1 MAWQHT
7 VYAYPILFAT
17 ALSVVLGTYAVARVR
32 RRGRSPTL
40 LAFAAMTGA
49 IAIWTGFSALKLL
62 STDPTV
68 QFRSYQLLHVGSAAV
83 GPLLLLFALAYTDRS
98 RWLTPSLSVGVF
110 VVPVAF
116 VALLFTNPYDVA
128 IIETRIVDA
137 DGLVVWRADRG
148 PAHVAL
154 SFVYAA
160 LMATLTLAVVLYESV
175 RTGRTYYP
183 QAALLTVAVVAP
195 VGASFLTVAG
205 VPPFGREG
213 VNLVPAAA
221 GLSVVAVG
229 IATFRY
235 RLLDLPPIAYTTAM
249 RNSPDGIL
257 VLDSNGRIVHSNESV
272 GRLLG
277 VSPPLTGAP
286 VDAVLPEL
294 DEAADGR
301 TIEVTTSEGDR
312 FLELRSQPLRSQEA
326 TLGRVVVLRDV
337 TAQKR
342 YERSLELRN
351 EQGELLNKLVR
362 HDIRNEMGLV
372 LGLLRRVDP
381 ELERLREDN
390 PEVHDRLSE
399 YTDRIRWNCEHVV
412 DLTETVGDLL
422 RTIDR
427 RERKPQP
434 TELAPILEAELEAV
448 ATAFEDARVEM
459 ASDLPDATVYADEML
474 SSVFY
479 NLLTNAVVHSDDPR
493 PEVTVTVTESDERI
507 LVAIAD
513 NGPGLPEGPRDLL
526 TGETPL
532 SEYDGSGYGLYIV
545 RSLIEGYGAEL
556 SVAENRPTGSVVTV
570 RLARAGGDREP
581 DTVRTVAVN
590 DFGSPSEEGTTT
602 ESDRASKTATSQ
614 RCQDR

>member
-1 MAWQHT
+1 MSWQHT

-17 ALSVVLGTYAVARVR
+17 ALSVALGTYAVARIYP
-32 RRGRSPTL
+32 RGRSPTL

-68 QFRSYQLLHVGSAAV
+68 QLRSYQLLHVGSAAV

-98 RWLTPSLSVGVF
+98 RWLTRSLSVGVF

-128 IIETRIVDA
+128 IIDTRIVDA

-160 LMATLTLAVVLYESV
+160 LMAALTLAVVLSESV

-195 VGASFLTVAG
+195 IGASFLTIAG

-221 GLSVVAVG
+221 GLSVAALGV
-229 IATFRY
+229 ATFRY

-249 RNSPDGIL
+249 RNSPDGVL
-257 VLDSNGRIVHSNESV
+257 VLDSNGRVVHSNESV
-272 GRLLG
+272 GQLLG
-277 VSPPLTGAP
+277 VSPPLTGKP

-294 DEAADGR
+294 CDETDDVR
-301 TIEVTTSEGDR
+301 TVETETPESDR
-312 FLELRSQPLRSQEA
+312 VLELRSQPLRSQE
-326 TLGRVVVLRDV
+326 TTVGRVIVIRDV

-351 EQGELLNKLVR
+351 EQGELLNQLVR

-372 LGLLRRVDP
+372 LGLLRRVEP
-381 ELERLREDN
+381 ELERLREDSS
-390 PEVHDRLSE
+390 EVHDRLAAH
-399 YTDRIRWNCEHVV
+399 TDRIRWNCEHVV

-427 RERKPQP
+427 REREPQP
-434 TELAPILEAELEAV
+434 IEFAPILEAELEAV
-448 ATAFEDARVEM
+448 ATAFEDARVEIV
-459 ASDLPDATVYADEML
+459 SDLPDATVYADEML

-479 NLLTNAVVHSDDPR
+479 NLLTNAVVHSDDPQ
-493 PEVTVTVTESDERI
+493 PEVTVTVTESDDRI

-513 NGPGLPEGPRDLL
+513 DGPGLPEGPTDLL
-526 TGETPL
+526 TGKTPL
-532 SEYDGSGYGLYIV
+532 SEYEGPGYGLYIV

-556 SVAENRPTGSVVTV
+556 SVAENRPTGSIVTV
-570 RLARAGGDREP
+570 RLARADGDRKPAAAQTVTVP
-581 DTVRTVAVN
+581 DSAPSDKTGAVIESERSSDEMTGWSN
-590 DFGSPSEEGTTT
+590 D
-602 ESDRASKTATSQ
+602 
-614 RCQDR
+614 

>member
-17 ALSVVLGTYAVARVR
+17 ALSVVLGAYAVARVR

-83 GPLLLLFALAYTDRS
+83 GPLLLLFTLAYTDRS

-116 VALLFTNPYDVA
+116 VALLITNPYDVA
-128 IIETRIVDA
+128 IIDTRIVDA

-160 LMATLTLAVVLYESV
+160 LMAALTLAVVLSESV

-195 VGASFLTVAG
+195 IGASFLTVAG
-205 VPPFGREG
+205 APPFGREG

-221 GLSVVAVG
+221 GLSVAALGV
-229 IATFRY
+229 ATFRY

-249 RNSPDGIL
+249 RESPDGIL
-257 VLDSNGRIVHSNESV
+257 VLDSNGQIVHSNESV

-277 VSPPLTGAP
+277 VSPPFTGTPA
-286 VDAVLPEL
+286 DAVLPEL
-294 DEAADGR
+294 CDETADGR
-301 TIEVTTSEGDR
+301 TLEVTTSEGDR
-312 FLELRSQPLRSQEA
+312 ALELRSQPLRSQE
-326 TLGRVVVLRDV
+326 TTVGRVIVLRDV

-351 EQGELLNKLVR
+351 EQGELLNQLVR

-381 ELERLREDN
+381 ELEELREDS
-390 PEVHDRLSE
+390 PEAHDRLAE
-399 YTDRIRWNCEHVV
+399 YTDRIRSNCEHVV
-412 DLTETVGDLL
+412 DLTETVGELL
-422 RTIDR
+422 RTIDQ
-427 RERKPQP
+427 REREPRP
-434 TELAPILEAELEAV
+434 VDLAPVLEEELEVV
-448 ATAFEDARVEM
+448 AAAFEDARVETD
-459 ASDLPDATVYADEML
+459 AEIPDATVYADEML
-474 SSVFY
+474 SSLFY
-479 NLLTNAVVHSDDPR
+479 NLLTNAVVHNDGPR
-493 PEVTVTVTESDERI
+493 PEVTVTAVESDDRI
-507 LVAIAD
+507 TVSIAD
-513 NGPGLPEGPRDLL
+513 DGPGFPEQPRELL

-532 SEYDGSGYGLYIV
+532 TEYEGSGYGLYIV
-545 RSLIEGYGAEL
+545 RSLAEGYGAEL
-556 SVAENRPTGSVVTV
+556 SVADNRPTGSIVTI
-570 RLARAGGDREP
+570 RLVRAGDEREP
-581 DTVRTVAVN
+581 EAVPAVAVADAAPSDGTGTPIERERPSDDAAGWSN
-590 DFGSPSEEGTTT
+590 D
-602 ESDRASKTATSQ
+602 
-614 RCQDR
+614 

>member
-1 MAWQHT
+1 M
-7 VYAYPILFAT
+7 
-17 ALSVVLGTYAVARVR
+17 
-32 RRGRSPTL
+32 

-98 RWLTPSLSVGVF
+98 RWLTRSLSVGVF

-128 IIETRIVDA
+128 IIDTRIVDA

-160 LMATLTLAVVLYESV
+160 LMAALTLAVVLYESV
-175 RTGRTYYP
+175 RTDRTYYP

-195 VGASFLTVAG
+195 IGASFLTIAG

-221 GLSVVAVG
+221 GLSVAALG

-249 RNSPDGIL
+249 RNSPDGVL
-257 VLDSNGRIVHSNESV
+257 VLDSNGRVVHSNESV
-272 GRLLG
+272 GQLLG
-277 VSPPLTGAP
+277 VSPPFTGKP

-294 DEAADGR
+294 CDETDDVR
-301 TIEVTTSEGDR
+301 TVETETPEGDR
-312 FLELRSQPLRSQEA
+312 FLELRSQPLRSQE
-326 TLGRVVVLRDV
+326 TTVGRVIVLRDV

-351 EQGELLNKLVR
+351 EQGELLNQLVR

-372 LGLLRRVDP
+372 LGLLRRVEP
-381 ELERLREDN
+381 ELERLREDS
-390 PEVHDRLSE
+390 PEVHDRLAAH
-399 YTDRIRWNCEHVV
+399 TDRIRWNCEHVV
-412 DLTETVGDLL
+412 DLTETVGELL
-422 RTIDR
+422 QTIDQ
-427 RERKPQP
+427 REREPRP
-434 TELAPILEAELEAV
+434 VDLEPVLEEELEIV
-448 ATAFEDARVEM
+448 AAAFDDARIEVE
-459 ASDLPDATVYADEML
+459 SELPDATVYADEML

-479 NLLTNAVVHSDDPR
+479 NLLTNAIVHSDNPR
-493 PEVTVTVTESDERI
+493 PEVTVTVAESADRI
-507 LVAIAD
+507 AVAIAD
-513 NGPGLPEGPRDLL
+513 DGPGLPEGPTDLL

-532 SEYDGSGYGLYIV
+532 SEYEGPGYGLYIV

-556 SVAENRPTGSVVTV
+556 SVAENQPTGSIVTV
-570 RLARAGGDREP
+570 RLARADGDRKP
-581 DTVRTVAVN
+581 AAAQTVGVSDSAPSDGTGAVIESERSSDEMTGWSN
-590 DFGSPSEEGTTT
+590 D
-602 ESDRASKTATSQ
+602 
-614 RCQDR
+614 